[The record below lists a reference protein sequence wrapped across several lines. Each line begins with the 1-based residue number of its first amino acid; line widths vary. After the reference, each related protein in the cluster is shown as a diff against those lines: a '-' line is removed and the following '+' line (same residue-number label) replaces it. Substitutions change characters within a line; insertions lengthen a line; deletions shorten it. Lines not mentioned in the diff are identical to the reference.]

1 MLSAGLGLESIG
13 EFLNNSYLDFAHA
26 VHVKDSGLFSERV
39 HLLPTDYRRISDRQ
53 KFYEE
58 EYWKRINL
66 ISEYEKPLVVKA
78 FVSARHYDF
87 NPHLLE
93 DTMQRFYPL
102 VLVRKDGFRSL
113 LSQHIC
119 YMINTWHVSE
129 VSETLAEQLS
139 KSFEMPEDLFMYSL
153 SLQNRLVD
161 LYNAA
166 PRWNRILYEE
176 FADNPVEKLT
186 RRFNLK
192 YQIKKLDIIKFIGS
206 HETMISN
213 AADLKKLYDEHAHV
227 IQ

>member
-1 MLSAGLGLESIG
+1 MPKSICIMSMPRSGSEALIRVLSAGLGLESIG

-39 HLLPTDYRRISDRQ
+39 RLLPTDYR
-53 KFYEE
+53 
-58 EYWKRINL
+58 
-66 ISEYEKPLVVKA
+66 
-78 FVSARHYDF
+78 
-87 NPHLLE
+87 
-93 DTMQRFYPL
+93 
-102 VLVRKDGFRSL
+102 RKDGFRSL

-139 KSFEMPEDLFMYSL
+139 KSFEMPEDLFMYNL